1 MDSTSEIFRKV
12 FQYLDG
18 KINVEDIEDWLVP
31 HLYEFLTLPPCS
43 ASELAGVIELSL
55 AEMSNGQCSEEEFRS
70 LLKKYVLEHNTI
82 TIDVRPP
89 ELVCTSSSANTTQIV
104 FPAIPSEP
112 HVSLASI

>member
-1 MDSTSEIFRKV
+1 MDLTSEIFRKV
-12 FQYLDG
+12 FQYLDS
-18 KINVEDIEDWLVP
+18 KIDVEDIEDWLVP

-55 AEMSNGQCSEEEFRS
+55 AEMSNGQCSEEDFRS

-112 HVSLASI
+112 HASLASI

>member
-18 KINVEDIEDWLVP
+18 KIDVEDIEDWLVP
-31 HLYEFLTLPPCS
+31 HLYEFLTLLPCS
-43 ASELAGVIELSL
+43 ASELAGVIELGL
-55 AEMSNGQCSEEEFRS
+55 AEMSSGQCAEEDFRS

-112 HVSLASI
+112 HASLASI